1 MSFRKALI
9 LTAALNMPAAAA
21 LEDGVQTLPVT
32 CLAYDDLRD
41 MVQGDHAQALAL
53 SGSGSA
59 GSRTGADLRFVVTYS
74 PGHRDYTVYVID
86 PRTGVAC
93 VLSAGKLDHQGS

>member
-9 LTAALNMPAAAA
+9 LTVALNMPAAAA
-21 LEDGVQTLPVT
+21 LEDGVQTLPIT
-32 CLAYDDLRD
+32 CLAYDQLRE
-41 MVQGDHAQALAL
+41 MVQEGKTQALAL

-59 GSRTGADLRFVVTYS
+59 GSRTGADLRLVVTYS
-74 PGHRDYTVYVID
+74 PGRRDYTVYVID

-93 VLSAGKLDHQGS
+93 VLSAGKLDHRGS